1 MTTPPTGPS
10 TGDTPDRWADDGHRY
25 ALTSRIATGGMGE
38 VWRGTDTVLSRPVAV
53 KVLKPEYA
61 DDALFRTRFETEARH
76 AGSLHHPGI
85 ASVFDFGEASP
96 VDGSTSPRPF
106 LVMELVE
113 GQPLSNLLRPHAPM
127 DPEVVRD
134 LLGQAAVA
142 LGAAHKSGIVHR
154 DVKPGNLIIT
164 PDRRTKVT
172 DFGIARAAEGMSLTE
187 TGQVMGTPAYISPEQ
202 AEGKRATSASDVY
215 ALGVVAFECLAGRK
229 PFLADTPV
237 ATAIAHLREPVPD
250 PPDAVPADLAAVVRR
265 SMAKDP
271 SERYADGEAFAAA
284 LRDPSGAASAGATT
298 VVAPVVAG
306 LPDDDEPTRTQ
317 VIAPVPAASQASPA
331 PVPPSPP
338 ADDRSRRG
346 LPGWLPWVLLAL
358 ALGVAALVLVQALGD
373 DTTPDD
379 GPEQP
384 TPSQTPSRT
393 PSETTSEPSETP
405 TSETP
410 TSETPTDEP
419 GVEVD
424 EASYVG
430 RDVKDVEPE
439 LRDLGLKV
447 RKERVDNPGTETE
460 NAVLAVDPSGT
471 LAPGDTVTVSYW
483 GKPAPQETPTEEP
496 TSPTT
501 EPTPTDSPT

>member
-1 MTTPPTGPS
+1 VTTPPTGPS
-10 TGDTPDRWADDGHRY
+10 TGDSPDRYADDAHRY

-96 VDGSTSPRPF
+96 VDGSTTPRPF

-113 GQPLSNLLRPHAPM
+113 GQPLSNLLRPDAPM

-142 LGAAHKSGIVHR
+142 LGAAHKTGIVHR

-202 AEGKRATSASDVY
+202 AEGRRATAASDVY

-250 PPDAVPADLAAVVRR
+250 LPDTVPADLASVVRR

-271 SERYADGEAFAAA
+271 AERYADGEAFAAA
-284 LRDPSGAASAGATT
+284 LRDPSGAASAGAAT

-317 VIAPVPAASQASPA
+317 VIAPVPAAGPASPS
-331 PVPPSPP
+331 PVPPSPVPP
-338 ADDRSRRG
+338 ADDRRRG

-358 ALGVAALVLVQALGD
+358 ALAVAALVLVQALGD

-379 GPEQP
+379 EPEQP

-393 PSETTSEPSETP
+393 PSETTSEPPSETP

-410 TSETPTDEP
+410 TETPTD
-419 GVEVD
+419 
-424 EASYVG
+424 S
-430 RDVKDVEPE
+430 
-439 LRDLGLKV
+439 
-447 RKERVDNPGTETE
+447 
-460 NAVLAVDPSGT
+460 
-471 LAPGDTVTVSYW
+471 
-483 GKPAPQETPTEEP
+483 PTE
-496 TSPTT
+496 PTT
-501 EPTPTDSPT
+501 EPTPTETEPTPTETPTEPTPTETPTTPTTPTETPPTETPTGSPT

>member
-1 MTTPPTGPS
+1 VTTPPTGP
-10 TGDTPDRWADDGHRY
+10 TGPSAGDMPDRWADDAHRY

-38 VWRGTDTVLSRPVAV
+38 VWRGTDTVLSRPVAI

-96 VDGSTSPRPF
+96 VDGSTTPRPF

-113 GQPLSNLLRPHAPM
+113 GQPLSNLLRPDAPM

-142 LGAAHKSGIVHR
+142 LGAAHATGIVHR

-202 AEGKRATSASDVY
+202 AEGKRATAASDVY

-250 PPDAVPADLAAVVRR
+250 LPDTVPADLAAVVRR

-271 SERYADGEAFAAA
+271 AERYADGEAFAAA
-284 LRDPSGAASAGATT
+284 LRDPAGAAASAGAAT
-298 VVAPVVAG
+298 VVAPVAAG

-317 VIAPVPAASQASPA
+317 VIAPVPAAAPA
-331 PVPPSPP
+331 PVPPAPP
-338 ADDRSRRG
+338 ADDRPRRG
-346 LPGWLPWVLLAL
+346 LPGWLPWLLLAL
-358 ALGVAALVLVQALGD
+358 ALLVAALVLVQALGD

-379 GPEQP
+379 EPEQP

-393 PSETTSEPSETP
+393 PSETTSEPPSETP

-410 TSETPTDEP
+410 TETPTD
-419 GVEVD
+419 
-424 EASYVG
+424 S
-430 RDVKDVEPE
+430 
-439 LRDLGLKV
+439 
-447 RKERVDNPGTETE
+447 
-460 NAVLAVDPSGT
+460 PS
-471 LAPGDTVTVSYW
+471 
-483 GKPAPQETPTEEP
+483 E
-496 TSPTT
+496 PTT
-501 EPTPTDSPT
+501 EPTPTETETTPTETTPTEPAPTETEPTTPAPTEPAPTETPTGSPT

>member
-1 MTTPPTGPS
+1 
-10 TGDTPDRWADDGHRY
+10 
-25 ALTSRIATGGMGE
+25 MGE

-96 VDGSTSPRPF
+96 VDGSTTPRPF

-113 GQPLSNLLRPHAPM
+113 GQPLSNLLRPDAPM

-142 LGAAHKSGIVHR
+142 LGAAHKTGIVHR

-202 AEGKRATSASDVY
+202 AEGKRATAASDVY

-250 PPDAVPADLAAVVRR
+250 LPDTVPADLAAVVRR

-271 SERYADGEAFAAA
+271 AERYADGEAFAAA
-284 LRDPSGAASAGATT
+284 LRDPVGAAAAAGAAT

-317 VIAPVPAASQASPA
+317 VIAPVPAASPASPC

-338 ADDRSRRG
+338 ADDRPRRG

-358 ALGVAALVLVQALGD
+358 ALLVAALVLVQALGD

-379 GPEQP
+379 EPEQP

-393 PSETTSEPSETP
+393 PSETTSEPPSETP

-410 TSETPTDEP
+410 TETPTD
-419 GVEVD
+419 
-424 EASYVG
+424 S
-430 RDVKDVEPE
+430 
-439 LRDLGLKV
+439 
-447 RKERVDNPGTETE
+447 
-460 NAVLAVDPSGT
+460 PS
-471 LAPGDTVTVSYW
+471 
-483 GKPAPQETPTEEP
+483 E
-496 TSPTT
+496 PTT
-501 EPTPTDSPT
+501 EPTPTETEPTPTETPTETTPTDRLPPTTPTTPTDPHRDADGQSDLMDHLTSQTTTSQTTHAARGRR